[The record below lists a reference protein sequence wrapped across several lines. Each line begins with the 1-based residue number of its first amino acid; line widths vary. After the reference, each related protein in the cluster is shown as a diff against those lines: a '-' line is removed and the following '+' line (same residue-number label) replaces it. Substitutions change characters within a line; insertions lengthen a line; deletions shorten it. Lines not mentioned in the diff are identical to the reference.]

1 MLSRLASALGLGG
14 GAKEAARMACL
25 ANVTA
30 GAVASKPVISLPQA
44 AQLSTALKV
53 MHSHG
58 AGAINVCEGPDG
70 PLQGILTERDIL
82 CKHDFDDTLCTAEIS
97 GLMTP
102 TVEVAAPDWSLE
114 RCLGVM
120 LDKNFRHLPVLDTGP
135 GAYGRVDAMLSMRD
149 ICRVLTAQEPTQLGK
164 SRQGSALTIG
174 DAVEAVRFGS
184 AREQLG
190 AFQPEVPPEHSI
202 AEAVEAMRTAETGSV
217 LIPLVAPS
225 AASSAQAFGL
235 FTERD
240 LLKVLAAGP
249 RDLRSVPVNEY
260 MTSAADMIWADA
272 DFPVFDALQAC
283 RPAARTPRAKQVLLE
298 RNRNAS
304 TSSPSRA
311 PTAAQLLDRENIR
324 HLPVVGVAGSAAPSS
339 EPPTMIAM
347 VSMRELLA
355 LIAT

>member
-1 MLSRLASALGLGG
+1 MGNRAWEPITWDRFSSPACCARCPCM
-14 GAKEAARMACL
+14 EAHHVFSFGVLHVCL
-25 ANVTA
+25 V
-30 GAVASKPVISLPQA
+30 V
-44 AQLSTALKV
+44 
-53 MHSHG
+53 
-58 AGAINVCEGPDG
+58 
-70 PLQGILTERDIL
+70 LT
-82 CKHDFDDTLCTAEIS
+82 
-97 GLMTP
+97 
-102 TVEVAAPDWSLE
+102 
-114 RCLGVM
+114 
-120 LDKNFRHLPVLDTGP
+120 HLPVLDMGP

-202 AEAVEAMRTAETGSV
+202 AEAVEAMRAAETGSV
-217 LIPLVAPS
+217 LIPLVSPS

-283 RPAARTPRAKQVLLE
+283 RPAARTPRAKQVLWCVGTHALPHPAAPPL
-298 RNRNAS
+298 RH
-304 TSSPSRA
+304 SSSIARTYA
-311 PTAAQLLDRENIR
+311 TCRSWAWRAAQRWARRCQRARALLTVSHRCYVSVEALR
-324 HLPVVGVAGSAAPSS
+324 VLPAA
-339 EPPTMIAM
+339 
-347 VSMRELLA
+347 
-355 LIAT
+355 